1 VAADKLNTM
10 PKIGTLLSSLAVKAG
25 IPADHKALID
35 ILSKAELSNTEI
47 SDEIGNAIEGA
58 VMSLEAAKNNPVLKA
73 HYFAQALNGIDAET
87 LRAMDEFGLDEDSK
101 SELLAEKSSMKRV
114 SGLISKIKTLEA
126 KKSDAA
132 RKDQP
137 DIQAKINELQK
148 EKADAIHA
156 MEAKL
161 TAMQST
167 HANEL
172 TAMSVRN
179 ILAAKKYAAS
189 HLPDDVNLTTADVV
203 TQRALAAQGAQIVRE
218 NGVLKLVNASDPSM
232 DFYDKSNNRP
242 SVEQFIDAA
251 LAENKLLAVSNAP
264 NAPVSTNGNNYN
276 GQQFNPP
283 AQPGG
288 SVPLDA
294 HQHDDLFDAA
304 LADFTKGSGMPQSVP
319 A

>member
-1 VAADKLNTM
+1 M
-10 PKIGTLLSSLAVKAG
+10 PKVGTLLSSLAVKAG

-35 ILSKAELSNTEI
+35 ILSKSELANAEI
-47 SDEIGNAIEGA
+47 SDEIGSAIESGL
-58 VMSLEAAKNNPVLKA
+58 VSMDAAKNNPQLKA
-73 HYFAQALNGIDAET
+73 HFFAQALNGIDAET
-87 LRAMDEFGLDEDSK
+87 ARAMDEFGLDDESK
-101 SELLAEKSSMKRV
+101 MELLAEKSSMKRV

-126 KKSDAA
+126 KKSEAA
-132 RKDQP
+132 NKDKP
-137 DIQAKINELQK
+137 DIQAKINELQR

-156 MEAKL
+156 MEAKIQEL
-161 TAMQST
+161 QASHQ
-167 HANEL
+167 NEL

-203 TQRALAAQGAQIVRE
+203 TQRALAAQGAKIVRE
-218 NGVLKLVNASDPSM
+218 NGILKLVNASDPTM

-242 SVEQFIDAA
+242 TVEQFIDAA
-251 LAENKLLAVSNAP
+251 LAENKLLAVSNAAP
-264 NAPVSTNGNNYN
+264 APVGGNGNAFN

-288 SVPLDA
+288 TAPQDPHSY
-294 HQHDDLFDAA
+294 DDLFDAA
-304 LADFTKGSGMPQSVP
+304 LADFSKGSGMPQTVP